1 VNQIEFENQLFL
13 VKEIEVP
20 DLGNVKISTSTLN
33 RLLLNNSGD
42 YISETASIID
52 ESIYFFVEDNQIDL
66 TDDELLNI
74 LAIEVL

>member
-1 VNQIEFENQLFL
+1 MNQIEFENQLFL